1 MLVIHEFYQNYTIAI
16 YTTCLSDKLQVWMLE
31 KLAMGDHEK
40 EKVKGRTKWRRGS

>member
-1 MLVIHEFYQNYTIAI
+1 
-16 YTTCLSDKLQVWMLE
+16 MLE